1 MNKLINITVKDLLD
15 NCKAKLLIGNEEEVI
30 NECFINSKEVTNNSC
45 FFGIKGKNKD
55 GSLFYKEAF
64 DNGASICVLSKI
76 KDLDLNGYDDKT
88 VIIADDTTKVLQ
100 DLAKYKRSLFS
111 GEVIAV
117 TGSVGKTS
125 TKEFIANVLS
135 QNYKVLKTKGN
146 QNSQL
151 GLPLTILRLTD
162 EDVMVLEMGMN
173 DFGQIHN
180 LSLIARPTISVITNI
195 YDSHIGILG
204 SRENILKAKLEI
216 LDGMNS
222 DSGTLIINNDNDLL
236 MNINNDI
243 KENISVMS
251 IGIENK
257 SNVMPNNILNKGI
270 TTFDIDDIKGFEVMG
285 GVAYVYNA
293 LFAYLTGKLLN
304 VSRSMIKKGINGKI
318 NIKHRL
324 ELIKMDNNINL
335 IDDCYNASFDSVRVA
350 LEYIKNFSKRKIAI
364 LGDILE
370 LGKKSKKIHKKIGK
384 LVIDNNVD
392 ILIAI
397 GKYSK
402 YIGREAK
409 KLGMKRKNIKH
420 FKHEKDARE
429 YINDIIKENDIIL
442 IKGSN
447 GMKLIELVNYL
458 KKL

>member
-1 MNKLINITVKDLLD
+1 M
-15 NCKAKLLIGNEEEVI
+15 GNEEEII
-30 NECFINSKEVTNNSC
+30 NEYLINSKEVINNSC
-45 FFGIKGKNKD
+45 FFGIKRENKD

-64 DNGASICVLSKI
+64 DNGASICILSKI
-76 KDLDLNGYDDKT
+76 KDLDLNEYDDKT

-135 QNYKVLKTKGN
+135 QNYKVLKTNGN

-151 GLPLTILRLTD
+151 GLPLTISRLKD

-216 LDGMNS
+216 LDGMNR
-222 DSGTLIINNDNDLL
+222 GTLIINNDNDLL
-236 MNINNDI
+236 MNIDNDI

-257 SNVMPNNILNKGI
+257 SNVMPNNILNKGT
-270 TTFDIDDIKGFEVMG
+270 TTFDIGDIKGFEVVG
-285 GVAYVYNA
+285 GVAYIYNA

-304 VSRSMIKKGINGKI
+304 VSRSMIKKGINEKI

-324 ELIKMDNNINL
+324 ELIKMDNNITL

-370 LGKKSKKIHKKIGK
+370 LGKKSKNIHKKIGK
-384 LVIDNNVD
+384 LVIDNKID
-392 ILIAI
+392 RLITI

-420 FKHEKDARE
+420 FKREKDARK